1 MAYYITV
8 FKLFLF
14 HFIVNHPY
22 YVISIY
28 DLRNISKYL
37 LILMKTFGS
46 LDLPLPFGISDF
58 LEEDQKEDFWASLF
72 EWTIINVITVLWSSC
87 LILSL
92 PLLLNICI
100 FNSNKHFR
108 YRNYKSKF
116 FIIRHLKILIT

>member
-1 MAYYITV
+1 MENITLKEHRMENEFFEKKDFQFAAV
-8 FKLFLF
+8 VEFR
-14 HFIVNHPY
+14 IEN
-22 YVISIY
+22 
-28 DLRNISKYL
+28 
-37 LILMKTFGS
+37 
-46 LDLPLPFGISDF
+46 FGISDF

-108 YRNYKSKF
+108 YRNHKF
-116 FIIRHLKILIT
+116 QILYH

>member
-1 MAYYITV
+1 M
-8 FKLFLF
+8 K
-14 HFIVNHPY
+14 
-22 YVISIY
+22 
-28 DLRNISKYL
+28 NISLKEHRSENDYFETKVL
-37 LILMKTFGS
+37 QFSTVVEFRIENF
-46 LDLPLPFGISDF
+46 DISDF
-58 LEEDQKEDFWASLF
+58 LEGDQKEDFWASLF